1 MWKGKSESEK
11 VNEVNGELGESV
23 GFANVIFQRTE
34 MRRILNIIYN
44 NEISRLRLL
53 NTINYQKSI

>member
-1 MWKGKSESEK
+1 M

-34 MRRILNIIYN
+34 NETNPKHHITIIK
-44 NEISRLRLL
+44 
-53 NTINYQKSI
+53 YQD

>member
-34 MRRILNIIYN
+34 MKRILNII
-44 NEISRLRLL
+44 
-53 NTINYQKSI
+53 